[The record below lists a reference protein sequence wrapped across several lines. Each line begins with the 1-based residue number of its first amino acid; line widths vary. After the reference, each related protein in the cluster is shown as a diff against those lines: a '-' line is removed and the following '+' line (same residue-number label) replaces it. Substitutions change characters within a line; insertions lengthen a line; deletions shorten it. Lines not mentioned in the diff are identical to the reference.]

1 MKALT
6 PEQQHILEAR
16 GDLKINAVAGSG
28 KTTTLVAL
36 AGSLPPSNKILYL
49 AFNRTVRD
57 EARTRFNEA
66 GLERVQV
73 ETAHSLAYRTVVRR
87 QKLTLTNSYK
97 PYELA
102 RQLDIKTKDPEVRY
116 LLATHTLKYLQLYL
130 NSEADNLRSINY
142 AGSLTDPKA
151 RNFADRFAGDLVGY
165 AEKLIG
171 FIENGQIPCLHDY
184 YLKKYQ
190 LSKPKIPFDHLLF
203 DEGQDASGVMLDVL
217 LSQKARKVIVGDV
230 HQQIYAWRQAV
241 NSLEKV
247 PFPTYELS
255 TSFRFGDEIAEMARR
270 VLAWKQLLPTPGMLT
285 NLRGCGGQGAT
296 THSKAIL
303 ARSNLFLLDRAIQ
316 SLHADE
322 TVKMWFEGNLTAYTF
337 AADGTSIF
345 DVLSLQQDRPDKV
358 RDPLLKS
365 LGSFSKLEEYL
376 EKAEDPELAMIT
388 EMVRKYGDEL
398 PVFIRQLKD
407 RQVAP
412 EKRFEA
418 AMIFSTVHRSKGL
431 EYESVELTED
441 FITYDKLLRTLAE
454 AEDFKVARLNEE
466 INLLYVAMTRAKK
479 QLWLPA
485 SLWPQSAVMP
495 VAALPPTDTGYRRR
509 RPQPYQRLDKH
520 AWEWGQNVAHKI
532 SDTEVSHLY
541 QLLVNEQDEWLA
553 ATDDSGAGGDS
564 PDEEDG

>member
-36 AGSLPPSNKILYL
+36 AGSLPPSDKILYL

-57 EARTRFNEA
+57 EARQRFDAA
-66 GLERVQV
+66 GLNGVRV
-73 ETAHSLAYRTVVRR
+73 ETAHSLAYRTVVRQ
-87 QKLTLTNSYK
+87 QKLQLTNNYK

-102 RQLDIKTKDPEVRY
+102 QQLQIKMRDPEVRY

-130 NSEADNLRSINY
+130 NSEEADHKDINY

-151 RNFADRFAGDLVGY
+151 KSFADRFASDLVGY
-165 AEKLIG
+165 TGRLLE
-171 FIENGQIPCLHDY
+171 FIEGGQIPCLHDY

-190 LSKPKIPFDHLLF
+190 LTKPRLNYDHVLF

-217 LSQKARKVIVGDV
+217 LAQKARKVIVGDV

-241 NSLEKV
+241 NSLQKV
-247 PFPTYELS
+247 PFPTYQLS
-255 TSFRFGDEIAEMARR
+255 TSFRFGDEIAEVARR
-270 VLAWKQLLPTPGMLT
+270 VLAWKQLLPNPGLVT
-285 NLRGCGGQGAT
+285 DLRGCGGQGAAT
-296 THSKAIL
+296 GPKAIL

-316 SLHADE
+316 NLHAE
-322 TVKMWFEGNLTAYTF
+322 EAGKWWFEGNLSAYTF

-345 DVLSLQQDRPDKV
+345 DVLALQQDRSSKV

-388 EMVRKYGDEL
+388 EMVCKYGDEL
-398 PVFIRQLKD
+398 PAFIQQLKS
-407 RQVAP
+407 RQVEP
-412 EKRFEA
+412 ENRSLAEL
-418 AMIFSTVHRSKGL
+418 IFSTVHRSKGL

-441 FITYDKLLRTLAE
+441 FLTHDKLLRTLAD
-454 AEDFKVARLNEE
+454 AESHKVARLNEE

-479 QLWLPA
+479 RLWLPA

-495 VAALPPTDTGYRRR
+495 VVPAAADLQFRRR
-509 RPQPYQRLDKH
+509 RPQPYLRGDKH
-520 AWEWGQNVAHKI
+520 SWEWGQAFASRV

-541 QLLVNEQDEWLA
+541 QLLIDEQHEWLA
-553 ATDDSGAGGDS
+553 ATDDSGAGGNS
-564 PDEEDG
+564 SEEDG

>member
-1 MKALT
+1 MNALT

-36 AGSLPPSNKILYL
+36 ADSLPPSDKVLYL

-57 EARTRFNEA
+57 EAKQRFQAA
-66 GLERVQV
+66 GLDRVRV
-73 ETAHSLAYRTVVRR
+73 ETAHSLAYRSVVR
-87 QKLTLTNSYK
+87 QQSLQLTNNYK

-102 RQLDIKTKDPEVRY
+102 RQLQIKIKDAEVRF
-116 LLATHTLKYLQLYL
+116 LLATHTLKYLQLFL
-130 NSEADNLRSINY
+130 NSEESDHKAINY

-151 RNFADRFAGDLVGY
+151 KGFADRYAGDLVGY
-165 AEKLIG
+165 TGRLLD
-171 FIENGQIPCLHDY
+171 FIESGQIPCLHDF

-190 LSKPKIPFDHLLF
+190 LSKPKLNYDHILF

-217 LSQKARKVIVGDV
+217 LAQKARKVIVGDV

-241 NSLEKV
+241 NSLQKV
-247 PFPTYELS
+247 PFPTYQLS

-270 VLAWKQLLPTPGMLT
+270 VLAWKQLLPEPSMATA
-285 NLRGCGGQGAT
+285 LRGCGGHGPAT
-296 THSKAIL
+296 GPKAIL
-303 ARSNLFLLDRAIQ
+303 ARSNLFLLDKAIQ
-316 SLHADE
+316 CLHAE
-322 TVKMWFEGNLTAYTF
+322 EAGKWWFEGNLSAYTF

-345 DVLSLQQDRPDKV
+345 DVLSLQQDRTDKV

-398 PVFIRQLKD
+398 PAFINQLRN
-407 RQVAP
+407 RQVEP
-412 EKRFEA
+412 ESRTQA
-418 AMIFSTVHRSKGL
+418 ALIFSTVHRSKGL
-431 EYESVELTED
+431 EYDDVELTED
-441 FITYDKLLRTLAE
+441 FLTHEKLLRTLSDAE
-454 AEDFKVARLNEE
+454 EHKVARLNEE

-479 QLWLPA
+479 RLWLPA

-495 VAALPPTDTGYRRR
+495 VIPPATEVPIRRR
-509 RPQPYQRLDKH
+509 RPNPYQRSDKH
-520 AWEWGQNVAHKI
+520 AWEWGQGFASRV

-541 QLLVNEQDEWLA
+541 QLLVDEQHEWLA
-553 ATDDSGAGGDS
+553 AIDDSGAGGNS
-564 PDEEDG
+564 PEEEDG

>member
-6 PEQQHILEAR
+6 PEQQHILEAQ

-36 AGSLPPSNKILYL
+36 AGSLPPADKILYL

-57 EARTRFNEA
+57 EARQRFDAA
-66 GLERVQV
+66 GLERVRV
-73 ETAHSLAYRTVVRR
+73 ETAHSLAYRAVMR
-87 QKLTLTNSYK
+87 QKKWQLTNTYK

-102 RQLDIKTKDPEVRY
+102 QLLQIKMRDPELRY

-130 NSEADNLRSINY
+130 NSEETDHKAINY
-142 AGSLTDPKA
+142 AGNLNDEKA
-151 RNFADRFAGDLVGY
+151 KAFADRFAADLVGY
-165 AEKLIG
+165 TGRLLEQ
-171 FIENGQIPCLHDY
+171 IESGQIPCLHDY

-190 LSKPKIPFDHLLF
+190 LSKPKLPYDHVLF

-217 LSQKARKVIVGDV
+217 LAQKARKVIVGDV

-241 NSLEKV
+241 NSLQKV
-247 PFPTYELS
+247 PFPTYQLS
-255 TSFRFGDEIAEMARR
+255 TSFRFGEEIAEVARK
-270 VLAWKQLLPTPGMLT
+270 VLAWKQLLPEPGMLT
-285 NLRGCGGQGAT
+285 DLRGCGGKDVVGGA
-296 THSKAIL
+296 KAIL

-316 SLHADE
+316 SLHAE
-322 TVKMWFEGNLTAYTF
+322 EGGKWWFEGNLSAYTF

-345 DVLSLQQDRPDKV
+345 DVLALQQGRNEKV

-398 PVFIRQLKD
+398 PSFIQQLKS
-407 RQVAP
+407 RQVEP
-412 EKRFEA
+412 ELRSQAEL
-418 AMIFSTVHRSKGL
+418 IFSTVHRSKGL
-431 EYESVELTED
+431 EYDSVELTED
-441 FITYDKLLRTLAE
+441 FLTHEKLMRTLSE
-454 AEDFKVARLNEE
+454 AETHKVARLNEE

-479 QLWLPA
+479 RLWLPA

-495 VAALPPTDTGYRRR
+495 VMPSNADLPFRRR
-509 RPQPYQRLDKH
+509 RPQPYQRADKY
-520 AWEWGQNVAHKI
+520 AWEWGQGFASRVSEI
-532 SDTEVSHLY
+532 EVSHLY
-541 QLLVNEQDEWLA
+541 QLLINEQNEWLA
-553 ATDDSGAGGDS
+553 ATDDSGAGGNS

>member
-6 PEQQHILEAR
+6 PEQQHILEAQ

-36 AGSLPPSNKILYL
+36 AGNLPPSDKVLYL

-57 EARTRFNEA
+57 EAKQRFQAA
-66 GLERVQV
+66 GLDRVRI
-73 ETAHSLAYRTVVRR
+73 ETAHSLAYRSVIR
-87 QKLTLTNSYK
+87 QQSLQLTNNYK

-102 RQLDIKTKDPEVRY
+102 RQLQIKSKDAEIRY
-116 LLATHTLKYLQLYL
+116 LLATHTLKYLLLFL
-130 NSEADNLRSINY
+130 NSEESDYKAINY

-151 RNFADRFAGDLVGY
+151 KSFADRFAGDLVGY
-165 AEKLIG
+165 TGRLLE
-171 FIENGQIPCLHDY
+171 FIESGQIPCLHDY

-190 LSKPKIPFDHLLF
+190 LSKPKLNYDHILF
-203 DEGQDASGVMLDVL
+203 DEGQDASSVMLDVL
-217 LSQKARKVIVGDV
+217 LGQKARKVIVGDV

-241 NSLEKV
+241 NSLQKV
-247 PFPTYELS
+247 PFPTYQLS

-270 VLAWKQLLPTPGMLT
+270 VLAWKQLLPEPGIVT
-285 NLRGCGGQGAT
+285 ELRGCGANGSSNGP
-296 THSKAIL
+296 KAIL
-303 ARSNLFLLDRAIQ
+303 ARSNLFLLDKAIQ
-316 SLHADE
+316 CLHSEDAS
-322 TVKMWFEGNLTAYTF
+322 KWWFEGNLTAYTF

-345 DVLSLQQDRPDKV
+345 DVLSLQQDRTDKV

-398 PVFIRQLKD
+398 PAFINQLRS
-407 RQVAP
+407 RQVDP
-412 EKRFEA
+412 ENRA
-418 AMIFSTVHRSKGL
+418 QADLIFSTVHRSKGL
-431 EYESVELTED
+431 EYEAVELTED
-441 FITYDKLLRTLAE
+441 FLTHDKLLRTLSDAE
-454 AEDFKVARLNEE
+454 AHKVARLNEE

-479 QLWLPA
+479 RLWLPA

-495 VAALPPTDTGYRRR
+495 VNPPTTEAPIRRR
-509 RPQPYQRLDKH
+509 RPNSYLRGDNQ
-520 AWEWGQNVAHKI
+520 AWEWGQGFASRL

-541 QLLVNEQDEWLA
+541 QLLINEQYEWLA
-553 ATDDSGAGGDS
+553 ATDDSGTGGDS
-564 PDEEDG
+564 PREEDG

>member
-6 PEQQHILEAR
+6 PEQQQIIAAQ

-36 AGSLPPSNKILYL
+36 AASLPPTDKVLYL

-57 EARTRFNEA
+57 EARERFDAA
-66 GLERVQV
+66 GLERVRV
-73 ETAHSLAYRTVVRR
+73 ETAHSLAYRSVIRQ
-87 QKLTLTNSYK
+87 QKLQLTNNYK
-97 PYELA
+97 PYEITQ
-102 RQLDIKTKDPEVRY
+102 QLQIKSKDPELRY

-130 NSEADNLRSINY
+130 NSAEADHRAINY
-142 AGSLTDPKA
+142 AGSLIDPKA

-165 AEKLIG
+165 TTRLLELIESG
-171 FIENGQIPCLHDY
+171 KIACIHDY

-190 LSKPKIPFDHLLF
+190 LSRPKLAYDHVLF
-203 DEGQDASGVMLDVL
+203 DEGQDASGVMLEVL
-217 LSQKARKVIVGDV
+217 MAQKARKVIVGDV

-241 NSLEKV
+241 NSLQKV
-247 PFPTYELS
+247 PFPTYQLS

-270 VLAWKQLLPTPGMLT
+270 VLAWKQLLPDPGMVT
-285 NLRGCGGQGAT
+285 ELRGCGGSGAGGGA
-296 THSKAIL
+296 KAVL

-316 SLHADE
+316 CLQGEESHKL
-322 TVKMWFEGNLTAYTF
+322 WFEGNLTAYTF

-345 DVLSLQQDRPDKV
+345 DVLALQQGRSDRV
-358 RDPLLKS
+358 RDPLLQS

-388 EMVRKYGDEL
+388 EMVRKYGDDL
-398 PVFIRQLKD
+398 PAFIRQLKE

-412 EKRFEA
+412 EARHEA
-418 AMIFSTVHRSKGL
+418 DLIFSTVHRSKGL
-431 EYESVELTED
+431 EYDSVELTED
-441 FITYDKLLRTLAE
+441 FITHDKLMRTLSDAE
-454 AEDFKVARLNEE
+454 AHKVARLNEE
-466 INLLYVAMTRAKK
+466 INLLYVAMTRAKRR
-479 QLWLPA
+479 LWLPA

-495 VAALPPTDTGYRRR
+495 VIAASPDFSFRRR
-509 RPQPYQRLDKH
+509 RPQPYHRADKN
-520 AWEWGQNVAHKI
+520 AWEWGQALAGRV

-541 QLLVNEQDEWLA
+541 QLLVDEQHEWLA
-553 ATDDSGAGGDS
+553 ATNDSGAGGDS